1 VKLWEYL
8 IGYLVILKKKVDD
21 KKKSKRD
28 NILIENIMFKN
39 VNGIDF
45 NMVRIEHSV
54 VRVNKL

>member
-1 VKLWEYL
+1 MKLWEYL